1 MSAVLDRLHDIL
13 QDDYVYTNIISYAF
27 YNYIGRWY
35 QVSEDWFENV
45 FHWTQWWSFV
55 PKVAVDQTLWGPFW
69 NNSKLYFQLL
79 SLQLVVKSNIQ
90 IFAFI

>member
-1 MSAVLDRLHDIL
+1 MSVVLVGCMIYSKMIMFIL
-13 QDDYVYTNIISYAF
+13 TSYAF

-69 NNSKLYFQLL
+69 NNSKLYFQIL
-79 SLQLVVKSNIQ
+79 SLQLVVKSNIH